1 MTRRIYLF
9 RGLLVTLAFAGV
21 AVASYQLGVLRERQ
35 AAAAQQAKALANL
48 VADVEYHISEALAK
62 NELRQAY
69 TWVTLL
75 RLRAPETFSRL
86 SGRFHERLV
95 DQFNMAM
102 DERDVE
108 GMRSLY
114 NLGREMEL
122 NPRLLDALKQRYQ
135 RGNAVGTR
143 ETGIDGDKGESP
155 FRLLSNF

>member
-1 MTRRIYLF
+1 MNRRSYLF
-9 RGLLVTLAFAGV
+9 RGLLVTLVFAGV
-21 AVASYQLGVLRERQ
+21 AVASYQLGMHRERQ
-35 AAAAQQAKALANL
+35 AAAAQHAKALANL
-48 VADVEYHISEALAK
+48 VADVEYHTSEALAK
-62 NELRQAY
+62 DEPRQAY

-86 SGRFHERLV
+86 SGRCHERLV

-122 NPRLLDALKQRYQ
+122 NPGLLDALKQTYQ
-135 RGNAVGTR
+135 RGNAVGSQ

-155 FRLLSNF
+155 FRLLSNS